1 MQNGGKDMKV
11 DIKKQRLVSIAWKI
25 VKFDFLKTPPT
36 DLSFDSK
43 YYVVKPNGFTI
54 SNDSWEI
61 HHISTEQAME
71 EGMDIKY
78 VLNQLFED
86 IKRHNVQELVAHN
99 IFFDLAVI
107 KKELMKI
114 NYESFS

>member
-1 MQNGGKDMKV
+1 MKFSLCY
-11 DIKKQRLVSIAWKI
+11 K
-25 VKFDFLKTPPT
+25 
-36 DLSFDSK
+36 
-43 YYVVKPNGFTI
+43 N
-54 SNDSWEI
+54 N
-61 HHISTEQAME
+61 
-71 EGMDIKY
+71 IKY

-114 NYESFS
+114 NDESFS